1 MGERI
6 REGEEEEE
14 EERESGGCSS
24 KGENAGTRK
33 KKTERSEKN
42 NKHID
47 CVMTRVESMASK
59 FRAKSSTFHYAL
71 ISRDSRET
79 SSLVGSLARGLRCN
93 GICMSRALIR
103 TRTLL
108 TRCKETRKARKIIG
122 VLARSR

>member
-1 MGERI
+1 MGERTG
-6 REGEEEEE
+6 EGEEEE

-33 KKTERSEKN
+33 KKTEGSKKN

-47 CVMTRVESMASK
+47 CIMTRVESMASK

-71 ISRDSRET
+71 ISRDSRGDFF
-79 SSLVGSLARGLRCN
+79 SRRLSRARGLRCN

>member
-1 MGERI
+1 MGERTG
-6 REGEEEEE
+6 EGEEEE

-33 KKTERSEKN
+33 KKTERSKKN

-47 CVMTRVESMASK
+47 CIMTRVESMASK

-79 SSLVGSLARGLRCN
+79 SSLARGLRCN